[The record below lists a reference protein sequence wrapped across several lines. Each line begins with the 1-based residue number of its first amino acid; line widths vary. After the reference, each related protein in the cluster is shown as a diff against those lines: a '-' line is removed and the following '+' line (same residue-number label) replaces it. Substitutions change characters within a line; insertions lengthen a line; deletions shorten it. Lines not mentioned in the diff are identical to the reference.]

1 MKSNLIKNTQPY
13 LIEFNKATIIRGN
26 KKILDSASFQ
36 IPLGEN
42 IAILGPNGSGKS
54 TLIKTITRE
63 YYPLQESNDHIP
75 VRIFGQDRWN
85 IFDLHLLLGIIT
97 GDLQNF
103 CTRPITGRELILS
116 SFFSSIGLYPYH
128 KVTPAM
134 HKKAEDTISFLEIS
148 ALSEKP
154 LNEMS
159 TGEARQ
165 VLIAMA
171 LVHNPKALILDE
183 PTNSL
188 DLRALH
194 KFRNIIRKLAQ
205 HGKSIIMVTH
215 HLQDIIPEITRVI
228 LIKDGKIF
236 KDGPKKETINAEN
249 LSALFSLPVHIKK
262 ENGYYY
268 IWETNG
274 KL

>member
-1 MKSNLIKNTQPY
+1 MKSNPTKNIHPY
-13 LIEFNKATIIRGN
+13 LIEFTNATIIRGN
-26 KKILDSASFQ
+26 KRILDSATFQ

-63 YYPLQESNDHIP
+63 YYPLQESEDHVP
-75 VRIFGQDRWN
+75 VRIFGEERWN
-85 IFDLHLLLGIIT
+85 IFDLHLLMGIIT
-97 GDLQNF
+97 GDLQTF

-116 SFFSSIGLYPYH
+116 SFFSSIGLHPH
-128 KVTPAM
+128 HQVTPAM
-134 HKKAEDTISFLEIS
+134 LKKAEETILFIGIS
-148 ALSEKP
+148 ALAEKP

-236 KDGPKKETINAEN
+236 KDGPKEDIINAKN
-249 LSALFSLPVHIKK
+249 LSALFSLPVHIRK
-262 ENGYYY
+262 ENEYYS
-268 IWETNG
+268 IWETNV
-274 KL
+274 